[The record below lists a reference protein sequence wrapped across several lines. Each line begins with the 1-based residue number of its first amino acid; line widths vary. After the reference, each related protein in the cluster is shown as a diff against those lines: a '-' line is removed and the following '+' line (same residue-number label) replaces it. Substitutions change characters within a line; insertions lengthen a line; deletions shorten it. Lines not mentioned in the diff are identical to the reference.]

1 MNDKFRKVRKLT
13 CRALTERYG
22 VVDRTIDR
30 WVATGV
36 LPEPMRINSIR
47 YWDLDELEE
56 FERERKAQAGKD
68 SRKVETA
75 RQLTTTRLASA

>member
-1 MNDKFRKVRKLT
+1 MSDNFHKVRKLT

-47 YWDLDELEE
+47 YWDLGELEE
-56 FERERKAQAGKD
+56 FERERKTQSGKD
-68 SRKVETA
+68 TRKVETA
-75 RQLTTTRLASA
+75 RQLTVTRLASA